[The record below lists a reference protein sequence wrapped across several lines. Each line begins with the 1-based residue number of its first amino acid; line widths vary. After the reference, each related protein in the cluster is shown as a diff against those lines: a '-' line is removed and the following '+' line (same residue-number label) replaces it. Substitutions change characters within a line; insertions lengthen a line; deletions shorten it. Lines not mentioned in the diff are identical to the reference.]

1 MNSNIQNIINEDSIL
16 FFDMDGTLI
25 DTDMANFL
33 SYKKAIETIKESD
46 CNITFDKN
54 RRLNRNLLQ
63 TIIPSLSLKEYDD
76 IVFEKERNYK
86 DFLPETQPI
95 LQTLNILATY
105 SNRNITVLV
114 TNCRKDRANLILD
127 YHNLINKFSNI
138 FYRIESTYKINKYS
152 NAISLLGIEPHS
164 IIVFENEKTEIEDA
178 ISAGID
184 PSNIKIILN

>member
-1 MNSNIQNIINEDSIL
+1 MSSNIQNIINEDSIL

-152 NAISLLGIEPHS
+152 NAISLLRIEPHS